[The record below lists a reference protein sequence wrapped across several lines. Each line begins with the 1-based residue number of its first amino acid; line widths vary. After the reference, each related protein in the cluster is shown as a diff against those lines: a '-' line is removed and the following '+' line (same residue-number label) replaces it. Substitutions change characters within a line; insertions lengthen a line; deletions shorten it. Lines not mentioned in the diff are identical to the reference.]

1 MWVSQYKRLSQAS
14 AIQSQN
20 STAKATKGQVR
31 SMTCGGV
38 TLRTVFTTGAG
49 DDQEQFVHGVVVAA
63 PARQQ
68 GQQALPEKKQHRDL
82 DQRAQHAEDKQFRV
96 AHGMFRSPFFVG
108 SIS

>member
-1 MWVSQYKRLSQAS
+1 MCL
-14 AIQSQN
+14 
-20 STAKATKGQVR
+20 
-31 SMTCGGV
+31 SMTCRGV
-38 TLRTVFTTGAG
+38 TRRMAFTTGAG

-68 GQQALPEKKQHRDL
+68 AQQALAEQKQHGDL